1 MKPHAEYER
10 ITQLLHGEKEKAAP
24 WTGVI
29 YRSTSPRHFTPT
41 GVLSGEGSSWRGG
54 RWNPLGIKAVYG
66 SLTPETAMTETLR
79 HYRYYEIP
87 IMDAM
92 PKVFVAIK
100 ISVQRSLDLTSSDT
114 LGNLGVSLG
123 EILDEDWRAKCKRM
137 EESLTQ
143 AIGRAAFSTGFEAL
157 IAPSSEDGTGTN
169 VIVYPDALSAASRF
183 EVMGM

>member
-10 ITQLLHGEKEKAAP
+10 ITQLLHGQKEKAAP

-54 RWNPLGIKAVYG
+54 RWNPPGIKAVYG

-100 ISVQRSLDLTSSDT
+100 LSVQRSLDLTSSDA
-114 LGNLGVSLG
+114 LGILGVPLG

-143 AIGRAAFSTGFEAL
+143 AIGRAAFSAGFEAL
-157 IAPSSEDGTGTN
+157 IAPSSEDRTGTN